1 MPDVSTQTAPAHER
15 SEATVNSALRIFK
28 VPPTDISINAYRMVT
43 IQPTTTGINPM
54 EFIIPGLDD
63 FVDLGRS
70 YFTMELRL
78 KKSTNANLVADEKL
92 WPVNNLAH
100 SIIKQIDLQL
110 NGTLISPQSDTYHY
124 KAYLET
130 LLNYDREDGKTVLGP
145 QGWFNQVDFPPQW
158 TATNTDKAG
167 DHAHWTAL
175 SDNQKGAFDSSVA
188 EGVKYLGGVTHSLVF
203 TPHLEVFHTGKL
215 LVPGIEIKMK
225 FLFNSPALFF
235 NGVALAGRLME
246 GDVKLRF
253 HLCQLRL
260 NDAIYQS
267 LSEKRHNEG
276 QVASYPTVR
285 SEIRTFTMQDNL
297 VRFDIPNLFQN
308 RIPDRLIVGLLD
320 SRAFNGDVT
329 RDPFCFQKFGLTS
342 IKQIV
347 KGEEYPYE
355 TLQLVHN
362 NGSRDNLG
370 YFRFLQASGA
380 WCKKKGNMLELGD
393 WGQGKN
399 CTLYMFDNVANGCA
413 DSQNLNPKQT
423 DDLQLV
429 LEFGAAPGVNITVL
443 VYGEFENLLEIDRNG
458 AVLYN
463 IYQH

>member
-1 MPDVSTQTAPAHER
+1 
-15 SEATVNSALRIFK
+15 
-28 VPPTDISINAYRMVT
+28 
-43 IQPTTTGINPM
+43 M

-78 KKSTNANLVADEKL
+78 KKSDNGNLDAAEKL

-130 LLNYDREDGKTVLGP
+130 LLNFDREDGKTVLGP
-145 QGWFNQVDFPPQW
+145 QGWFNQLDFPPRW
-158 TATNTDKAG
+158 TANNTNSIAPHADYQNLSANHKA
-167 DHAHWTAL
+167 AL
-175 SDNQKGAFDSSVA
+175 ATSLAEVA
-188 EGVKYLGGVTHSLVF
+188 KYAGGVTRSLVF

-215 LVPGIEIKMK
+215 LVPGVEIKMK
-225 FLFNSPALFF
+225 FFFNSPNLYL

-253 HLCQLRL
+253 HLCQLCL
-260 NDAIYQS
+260 NETVYKN
-267 LSEKRHNEG
+267 LSAPRHNEG
-276 QVASYPTVR
+276 QIATYPTVR
-285 SEIRTFTMQDNL
+285 SEIRTFSMQGNL

-308 RIPDRLIVGLLD
+308 RVPDRLIVGLVD
-320 SRAFNGDVT
+320 SRNFNGDVT
-329 RDPFCFQKFGLTS
+329 RDPFCFQKFGLSS
-342 IKQIV
+342 IRQIV

-362 NGSRDNLG
+362 NATRDNLG

-380 WCKKKGNMLELGD
+380 WCKKKGNMVELGD
-393 WGQGKN
+393 WGQAKN
-399 CTLYMFDNVANGCA
+399 CTLFMFDNVANGGA
-413 DSQNLNPKQT
+413 DSQRLNPKQT
-423 DDLQLV
+423 GDLQLS
-429 LEFGAAPGVNITVL
+429 LEFGAAPNTNITVL
-443 VYGEFENLLEIDRNG
+443 AYGEFENLLEIDSNG